1 MLWLSEMLVGGVDAE
16 GCSELLS
23 MGLAGLTTMLDDI
36 EDSEEAA
43 RVIDTLRGAIGLSAA
58 QMVVAEVLS

>member
-1 MLWLSEMLVGGVDAE
+1 MGGVDAE
-16 GCSELLS
+16 GRSELLS
-23 MGLAGLTTMLDDI
+23 MALAGLTMMLDDT

-58 QMVVAEVLS
+58 QVVVAEVLSWIRDA

>member
-1 MLWLSEMLVGGVDAE
+1 MGGVDAE

-23 MGLAGLTTMLDDI
+23 TALAGLTMMLDDT

-58 QMVVAEVLS
+58 QVVVAEVLW